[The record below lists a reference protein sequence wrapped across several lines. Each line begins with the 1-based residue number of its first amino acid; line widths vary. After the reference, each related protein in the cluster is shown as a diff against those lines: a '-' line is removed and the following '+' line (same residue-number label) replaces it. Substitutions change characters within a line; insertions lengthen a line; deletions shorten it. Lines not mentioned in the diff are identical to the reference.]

1 MVCERSYTGSSRME
15 PGSPARKVGRRFF
28 TVLATST
35 ALEPACRDTASTT
48 VEPGG
53 LAASSRTQK

>member
-1 MVCERSYTGSSRME
+1 MVCDRSYTGSSRIE
-15 PGSPARKVGRRFF
+15 PGRPARSEGIMSV
-28 TVLATST
+28 TDLATST

-53 LAASSRTQK
+53 WSASARTQK